1 MKSNQTFS
9 IIFWMN
15 KSKPNYEGKCPLWC
29 RVTVNGE
36 RAEISIK
43 QNIEPELWNSEKG
56 KVKGNGREIETI
68 NTYLLKEKNK
78 LNDIYTRMCNE
89 GKLISA
95 YNIKSEYLG
104 NKEQITGLIEI
115 AKSCLAFVENE
126 IGKTYAQGTVK
137 NYYST
142 VNLLEEFVKTKFGK
156 SDIDIKQIKAGFIL
170 DFKLFLTTRIQ
181 KRPCHQNGYIKHFQ
195 RIKRI
200 ISYAIIHEW
209 IDKNPFLQIKEKP
222 IQKEK
227 VYLTED
233 EMKKIE
239 VLELPKHGLGFSRD
253 IFLFSCY
260 TGLAF
265 CDLMELT
272 TNDITLRM
280 DRRKWIY
287 IKRKK
292 SNVDSLIPVL
302 GKAEQIIS
310 NYKDFSPKPESGR
323 IFPAI
328 TNQAHNRNLKTIFSF
343 VGINKI
349 ISSHKARH
357 TFATTICANNGVPI
371 DTAAKMMGH
380 RDLKTTQIYY
390 QTTPER
396 MSKDIDGLEQKLK
409 NNNKKQK
416 RKLA

>member
-1 MKSNQTFS
+1 M
-9 IIFWMN
+9 
-15 KSKPNYEGKCPLWC
+15 
-29 RVTVNGE
+29 
-36 RAEISIK
+36 
-43 QNIEPELWNSEKG
+43 
-56 KVKGNGREIETI
+56 
-68 NTYLLKEKNK
+68 
-78 LNDIYTRMCNE
+78 DI
-89 GKLISA
+89 
-95 YNIKSEYLG
+95 
-104 NKEQITGLIEI
+104 
-115 AKSCLAFVENE
+115 
-126 IGKTYAQGTVK
+126 
-137 NYYST
+137 
-142 VNLLEEFVKTKFGK
+142 
-156 SDIDIKQIKAGFIL
+156 
-170 DFKLFLTTRIQ
+170 
-181 KRPCHQNGYIKHFQ
+181 H
-195 RIKRI
+195 
-200 ISYAIIHEW
+200 
-209 IDKNPFLQIKEKP
+209 
-222 IQKEK
+222 
-227 VYLTED
+227 
-233 EMKKIE
+233 
-239 VLELPKHGLGFSRD
+239 
-253 IFLFSCY
+253 
-260 TGLAF
+260 
-265 CDLMELT
+265 
-272 TNDITLRM
+272 
-280 DRRKWIY
+280 
-287 IKRKK
+287 KRKK